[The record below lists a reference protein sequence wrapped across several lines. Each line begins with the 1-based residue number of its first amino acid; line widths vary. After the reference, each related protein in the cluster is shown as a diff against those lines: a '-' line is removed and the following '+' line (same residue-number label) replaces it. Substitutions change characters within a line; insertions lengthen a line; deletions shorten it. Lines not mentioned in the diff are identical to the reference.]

1 MPDSYVKIDL
11 AALEHNARVLTTK
24 YSNYKHFI
32 GVVKGDAYGH
42 GYEAVNALH
51 QGGVDYFA
59 VSSLEEAKA
68 LRKCNSDVSVL
79 CLQPV
84 SLDRLDE
91 AKALRLTLAIGD
103 IEYLNQFIVLTKNHK
118 FKIHLQIDT
127 GFNRLGFKDQN
138 EIKEAYDTLTQN
150 GHTVEGIY
158 QHFATAGVFD
168 PHFDRQ
174 ARRFEELTSL
184 LDLSQIPMVH
194 MGSGVA
200 LLGHEKFPFANTTR
214 MGLVMYGYNIAPTS
228 YGGGLKNKLREFR
241 DSYYRKK
248 YRLSPVYKD
257 VALNLIPAMT
267 FKTRV
272 IQTKTVK
279 AEEYI
284 GYDCAYRAKE
294 DMRIAVLPVGYN
306 NGIGHQDLGRVVG
319 IGEKLFPVV
328 GEIGMNMLCVKVDDS
343 VKTDDEV
350 TVLGGR
356 ITLGMFS
363 RASGLGLAEAL
374 VGIGKNN
381 TRIDHA

>member
-11 AALEHNARVLTTK
+11 AALEHNARILTTK
-24 YSNYKHFI
+24 YSEYKHFI

-42 GYEAVNALH
+42 GYEAVNAL
-51 QGGVDYFA
+51 QKGGVDYFA

-68 LRKCNSDVSVL
+68 LREHNKEVSVL

-91 AKALRLTLAIGD
+91 AKALELTLAIGD
-103 IEYLNQFIVLTKNHK
+103 TDYLKRFIILTKNNK
-118 FKIHLQIDT
+118 FKVHQQIDT
-127 GFNRLGFKDQN
+127 GFNRLGFKDQK

-168 PHFDRQ
+168 PHFDEQ
-174 ARRFEELTSL
+174 AKRFVELTSL
-184 LDLSQIPMVH
+184 LDLSSIPMVH

-200 LLGHEKFPFANTTR
+200 LLGHGKFPFANTTR

-228 YGGGLKNKLREFR
+228 YGGGMKNKLREYR
-241 DSYYRKK
+241 DGYYRRK
-248 YRLSPVYKD
+248 YRLSPVNKD
-257 VALNLIPAMT
+257 VALDLIPAMT

-279 AEEYI
+279 AGEYI
-284 GYDCAYRAKE
+284 GYDCAYQAKE
-294 DMRIAVLPVGYN
+294 DMKIAVLPVGYN
-306 NGIGHQDLGRVVG
+306 NGIGRQDFGRVVE

-343 VKTDDEV
+343 IKTDDEV
-350 TVLGGR
+350 TLLGGE

-363 RASGLGLAEAL
+363 RSSGLGLAEAL

-381 TRIDHA
+381 VRIHNS